1 MHPDQLTT
9 LNALFVITLM
19 LLMLS
24 GGALSSGHQMRFSLV
39 SLNEAEP
46 LFPCPPDIALACVWG
61 P

>member
-1 MHPDQLTT
+1 MHPGQLTT

-24 GGALSSGHQMRFSLV
+24 GGAVSSGHQMQFSPLGSDAV
-39 SLNEAEP
+39 EP
-46 LFPCPPDIALACVWG
+46 FSPCPPDVPLHCLWG